1 MQNRA
6 PYFASI
12 VIEESDGIV
21 YNLDT
26 VKKGESTMNE
36 NFGKIIIAKRKRRFI
51 GLSVFC
57 LLISIFYLIMF
68 TQMCIIDEVEAD
80 GKLAFASSILIY
92 GGLAI
97 CMLVIDFGKP
107 RNMFSINL
115 LTNTIH
121 TDENDINLH
130 ISNVK
135 KVVAIRDGRNSI
147 ASFGT
152 IIIVTRTKQYKFKHV
167 EDCDTI
173 EMLLNSMIIKNK
185 KEMGI
190 L

>member
-36 NFGKIIIAKRKRRFI
+36 NFGKIIIAKRKIRFI
-51 GLSVFC
+51 GLSILF
-57 LLISIFYLIMF
+57 LLFGLISLIMLLS
-68 TQMCIIDEVEAD
+68 TGADNALADDE
-80 GKLAFASSILIY
+80 KLVFLSYILIY
-92 GGLAI
+92 IGFAI
-97 CMLVIDFGKP
+97 VLLVIDFGKP
-107 RNMFSINL
+107 RNMLSINL